1 MNQESTVQAFTE
13 HSNLAFYALLAI
25 IIFTAVILLILRL
38 ANKSVFNKL
47 VRPVL
52 LIALVLSAFSIYKI
66 YSLKKTDGIVVS
78 GPPFYKKTYN
88 MMNPI
93 RPSTF
98 GFDDGGMGDHPVDM
112 YIAGLG
118 KGKVIY
124 QSPEE
129 LAKLLK
135 ERKDQPLAEISYQTR
150 FEKKEPGIDGD
161 KNKIVTEKVTKTV
174 SADDLK
180 NLELLDKYFETL
192 SIFERDLEAYIE
204 KK

>member
-1 MNQESTVQAFTE
+1 M
-13 HSNLAFYALLAI
+13 I
-25 IIFTAVILLILRL
+25 
-38 ANKSVFNKL
+38 
-47 VRPVL
+47 
-52 LIALVLSAFSIYKI
+52 
-66 YSLKKTDGIVVS
+66 
-78 GPPFYKKTYN
+78 
-88 MMNPI
+88 NPI

-135 ERKDQPLAEISYQTR
+135 ERKAQPLAEISYQTR